1 MSSAEDLDI
10 LLLWD
15 DTSGVASTVK
25 AAVDALV
32 KHSKFRVFPIAVF
45 GVLPKDLD
53 LNRFDVIVIH
63 YSLVLSVDAY
73 IDVDARRRIKNSSAL
88 KAIFIQDEYRFVN
101 KSIAAMRDIGIKL
114 LFTCVPDEEI
124 WKVYPE
130 SSLPGVYK
138 VNVLTG
144 YVDESL
150 LGRILPCYQ
159 NRKTD
164 IGYRARKVP
173 AWLGELGQE
182 KWNIGNRVRSDASRY
197 GLIVDLA
204 YREEE
209 RLYGEDWI
217 RFLSNCKATL
227 GVESGASV
235 FDFSGDLQSVVEKAS
250 SDNPDWSF
258 SDLKDR
264 YFSALEGQIRL
275 NQISPRCF
283 EAAALKTLMILY
295 EGRYSDRLT
304 PWRHYLP
311 LKKDHSNFEEII
323 AILRDEER
331 VNQIVNC
338 AYQEVAMNPHNSFL
352 ALARIFDDA
361 IIHCLGHDYIS
372 LTTGYSTEELLAID
386 RHHCQLRLRRNRFR
400 MLLSWGYFFFF
411 GKLLGLFSE
420 AFRDKVQAFLGKY
433 LRPIFRRLL
442 GRS

>member
-1 MSSAEDLDI
+1 VSSIEDLDV

-25 AAVDALV
+25 SAVDALV
-32 KHSKFRVFPIAVF
+32 KHSKFRVLPIAVF
-45 GVLPKDLD
+45 GAFPENLD

-73 IDVDARRRIKNSSAL
+73 VNAEAKRRLKNSSAL
-88 KAIFIQDEYRFVN
+88 KAIFIQDEYRFVCR
-101 KSIAAMRDIGIKL
+101 SIEAMRDVGIKL

-124 WKVYPE
+124 SKVYPD

-159 NRKTD
+159 GRKID

-217 RFLSNCKATL
+217 NFLSNCKATL

-235 FDFSGDLQSVVEKAS
+235 FDFSGNLQSAVEKAS

-258 SDLKDR
+258 SDLQKR
-264 YFSALEGQIRL
+264 YFAALEGQIRL

-295 EGRYSDRLT
+295 EGRYSDRLI

-311 LKKDHSNFEEII
+311 LKKDHSNFEEIV

-352 ALARIFDDA
+352 ALTKIFDDA
-361 IIHCLGHDYIS
+361 IIHCLGRDYIPVA
-372 LTTGYSTEELLAID
+372 TGYSTEEFLAIER
-386 RHHCQLRLRRNRFR
+386 RHHRLRVGRNRFR
-400 MLLSWGYFFFF
+400 MLLSWAYFFFF
-411 GKLLGLFSE
+411 GKLLGPFSE
-420 AFRDKVQAFLGKY
+420 EFRDKVQALLGKY
-433 LRPIFRRLL
+433 LRPIFRKLL